1 MTMIMV
7 MIMVVRST
15 GAIPLSERCRSGG
28 PGGGCDRS
36 GQNITTGGGQ
46 EPLPVPIKNQKL
58 PAARLH
64 MEASV

>member
-1 MTMIMV
+1 
-7 MIMVVRST
+7 
-15 GAIPLSERCRSGG
+15 LSERCRSGG